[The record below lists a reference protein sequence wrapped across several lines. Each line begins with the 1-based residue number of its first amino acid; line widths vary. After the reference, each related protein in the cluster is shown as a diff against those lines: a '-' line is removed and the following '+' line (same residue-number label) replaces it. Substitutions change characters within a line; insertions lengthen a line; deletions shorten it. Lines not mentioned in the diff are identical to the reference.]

1 MNDIYEN
8 METDYDDI
16 IEDLES
22 QRTEMRTILEK
33 YETDKDNLQTIIN
46 RYGYLMSEEAIEG
59 LDRVMNT
66 INEYIDYAVIFNNDI
81 ENDYQRAIYNRDNDQ

>member
-22 QRTEMRTILEK
+22 QRTEMRAILEK
-33 YETDKDNLQTIIN
+33 YETDKDNLQIIIN
-46 RYGYLMSEEAIEG
+46 RYGYLMSEETIEG
-59 LDRVMNT
+59 LDKVMNT

-81 ENDYQRAIYNRDNDQ
+81 ENDYQRAIYNRENNQ